1 MLDAMPVAQRVQNL
15 KTVAMLAV
23 SNGEFSFA
31 LRDFL
36 DGFYESPS
44 SDALADEPQFLDGV
58 IADGARL
65 DAYLA
70 AVAEHLCRMHG
81 YPLPRWTG
89 QERRFLKLP
98 WFAMKSHSG
107 RMLLLMDSPSA
118 FRARNIFVSAD
129 ALSRV

>member
-1 MLDAMPVAQRVQNL
+1 MPVAQRVQSL
-15 KTVAMLAV
+15 KFVGEIIAGG
-23 SNGEFSFA
+23 GEFSYA

-36 DGFYESPS
+36 DGFYEHPDEHSLSEDPPF
-44 SDALADEPQFLDGV
+44 LAGK

-70 AVAEHLCRMHG
+70 AVAEHFCREHG
-81 YPLPRWTG
+81 WRIPAWTRDT
-89 QERRFLKLP
+89 RRFLELP
-98 WFAMKSHSG
+98 WFGMNSYAG

-129 ALSRV
+129 ALSRA